1 MNQNIRPNVRHFVLT
16 PEGGI
21 REFSPEQA
29 ALIAAGSDKLPEF
42 ADCDLRYLQLTLDDN
57 SRVGELKIQTAG
69 ASIHFD
75 SDGRM
80 TEAGPPNQEQPI
92 THFEHDAVVQW
103 VLRDVPSVAPI
114 FH

>member
-1 MNQNIRPNVRHFVLT
+1 MSQQIRHFVLT

-29 ALIAAGSDKLPEF
+29 ALIAAGNEILPEF
-42 ADCDLRYLQLTLDDN
+42 AGHDLRYLQLTLNDN
-57 SRVGELKIQTAG
+57 ASSGELKIQTAG
-69 ASIHFD
+69 ASIHFGV
-75 SDGRM
+75 DGRL
-80 TEAGPPNQEQPI
+80 EQAGPPNEETPI

-103 VLRDVPSVAPI
+103 VLRDLPSVAPT